1 MDTDTDHLFYKDTD
15 TDTACMEGIRI
26 LNSKRKSQV
35 RFLLTPTLSLTLFV
49 VLTLTLTL
57 FLTLILSRAHSG
69 ERKPV
74 KPTSKD
80 KCPVCGM
87 FVAKY
92 PDFLAEII
100 FKDGSYAVF
109 DGTKDMFK
117 YYFDLKK
124 YNPKKRLEDIDSV
137 YVTDYYNLALIDGY
151 QAFYVM
157 GSDVYGP
164 MGKELIPL
172 EKEADAKEFMKDHKG
187 QSILKFKDITYEII
201 KGLD

>member
-1 MDTDTDHLFYKDTD
+1 MR
-15 TDTACMEGIRI
+15 IRK
-26 LNSKRKSQV
+26 NGV
-35 RFLLTPTLSLTLFV
+35 RFLLTR
-49 VLTLTLTL
+49 TLTLTL
-57 FLTLILSRAHSG
+57 FALALSLALTLSLSWSG
-69 ERKPV
+69 ERKPI
-74 KPTSKD
+74 KPSPKD

-92 PDFLAEII
+92 PDFLAEIL

-117 YYFDLKK
+117 YYFNLKK
-124 YNPKKRLEDIDSV
+124 YNPQKRLEDIDSI
-137 YVTDYYNLALIDGY
+137 YVTDYYNLTLMDGY
-151 QAFYVM
+151 QTFYVT

-187 QSILKFKDITYEII
+187 QSILRFKGITYQII

>member
-1 MDTDTDHLFYKDTD
+1 MKR
-15 TDTACMEGIRI
+15 IRSNRI
-26 LNSKRKSQV
+26 LLVFVFS
-35 RFLLTPTLSLTLFV
+35 LSLTLS
-49 VLTLTLTL
+49 
-57 FLTLILSRAHSG
+57 LITDVCSG
-69 ERKPV
+69 DRKPI
-74 KPTSKD
+74 KPSPKD

-92 PDFLAEII
+92 PDFVAEIL

-117 YYFDLKK
+117 YYFNLKK
-124 YNPKKRLEDIDSV
+124 YNPKKKLEDIDSI
-137 YVTDYYNLALIDGY
+137 YVTDYYNLALIDGH

-172 EKEADAKEFMKDHKG
+172 GKEADAKEFMKDHKG
-187 QSILKFKDITYEII
+187 QSTLKFKDVTQEMIRL
-201 KGLD
+201 LD

>member
-1 MDTDTDHLFYKDTD
+1 MKMHIKHFGLIFK
-15 TDTACMEGIRI
+15 
-26 LNSKRKSQV
+26 
-35 RFLLTPTLSLTLFV
+35 LTQ
-49 VLTLTLTL
+49 TLTLTL
-57 FLTLILSRAHSG
+57 FVLTLITYG
-69 ERKPV
+69 GDRKPI
-74 KPTSKD
+74 KPSQKD

-92 PDFLAEII
+92 SDFLAEIL

-117 YYFDLKK
+117 YYFNLKK
-124 YNPKKRLEDIDSV
+124 YNPKKRLEDIDSI

-151 QAFYVM
+151 QAFYVT

-172 EKEADAKEFMKDHKG
+172 EKEADAKEFMKDHQGK
-187 QSILKFKDITYEII
+187 SILRFADITYEMV
-201 KGLD
+201 KALD

>member
-1 MDTDTDHLFYKDTD
+1 MLLGRK
-15 TDTACMEGIRI
+15 MRSIR
-26 LNSKRKSQV
+26 NKGV
-35 RFLLTPTLSLTLFV
+35 LTRLVFV
-49 VLTLTLTL
+49 LVLTLALA
-57 FLTLILSRAHSG
+57 LITDLHSG
-69 ERKPV
+69 ERKPI
-74 KPTSKD
+74 KPSQKD

-92 PDFLAEII
+92 SDFLAEIL

-117 YYFDLKK
+117 YYFNLKK
-124 YNPKKRLEDIDSV
+124 YNSKKRLEDIDSV

-187 QSILKFKDITYEII
+187 QSTLKFKDITYEII

>member
-1 MDTDTDHLFYKDTD
+1 MRCDIKKVKVSILLLLF
-15 TDTACMEGIRI
+15 
-26 LNSKRKSQV
+26 L
-35 RFLLTPTLSLTLFV
+35 TLSLTL
-49 VLTLTLTL
+49 TLL
-57 FLTLILSRAHSG
+57 LSLSHGG
-69 ERKPV
+69 EKKPV

-151 QAFYVM
+151 RAFYVT

>member
-1 MDTDTDHLFYKDTD
+1 MGK
-15 TDTACMEGIRI
+15 A
-26 LNSKRKSQV
+26 RKNVVS
-35 RFLLTPTLSLTLFV
+35 FLPALTLTLIVLTLS
-49 VLTLTLTL
+49 LTLTLTL
-57 FLTLILSRAHSG
+57 LLSLSHG
-69 ERKPV
+69 GDRKPI
-74 KPTSKD
+74 KPTPKD

-117 YYFDLKK
+117 YYFNLEK
-124 YNPKKRLEDIDSV
+124 YNPKKRLEDIDSI
-137 YVTDYYNLALIDGY
+137 YVTDYYNLALIDGHE
-151 QAFYVM
+151 AFYVM

-187 QSILKFKDITYEII
+187 ESSLGFKGVSYEMIRL
-201 KGLD
+201 LD